1 MEKLQQLAKLKRQ
14 VADAQRHG
22 VELLTEAIGTP
33 AEQLPLER
41 EYARSVARAAEHFS
55 GAAYSRYKKRALEA
69 AQRNGHGLDVLIL
82 IAERARA
89 LGIKQRYV
97 FTEALCN
104 SAGDY
109 AAISRRATQLR
120 REMQGPRVP
129 DDGGRRIM
137 HGTKTTIQFTGP
149 SYRMSEIWDSARLDP
164 LAWLT
169 ENRTIQRSTLT
180 TNVVVNLDDYI
191 QVLSG
196 QGDEIELRA
205 TNGAVLTGA
214 EYVARRLEDA
224 GFPRQLSTP
233 IADASVADAAV
244 TPAPTPDIANQAGAF
259 EKWHGGSVVDA
270 AGGVPSPGQPPGAGR
285 PPGVERSSGAEPPL
299 GAEPSAGSEPAL
311 GAEPVPA
318 GVADSISA
326 SSAETALTA
335 SSAGGAGLASAA
347 GITGAAGVAN
357 AAKTASVMLKDGDCI
372 TLIAP
377 EQGPVNL
384 YRVKRLASPKQRR
397 MLEAETTRCSWP
409 GCGRPASE
417 CQVHHLQEFAKGGE
431 TNPENMTLL
440 CPYHNG
446 VNGQRG
452 RGRMVREGGR
462 VTWLPPDPPGR
473 GEPPDPPGPP
483 GRGEPA
489 ELPEMPGPPGR
500 GEPPRRAAALGDV
513 GVSEDGA

>member
-1 MEKLQQLAKLKRQ
+1 MEKLQQLAELKRQ

-89 LGIKQRYV
+89 LGIRQRYV

-104 SAGDY
+104 TAGDY

-149 SYRMSEIWDSARLDP
+149 SHRMSEIWESARLDP

-180 TNVVVNLDDYI
+180 TNVVVSLDEYV
-191 QVLSG
+191 QVLRG

-233 IADASVADAAV
+233 IAEVPNADASIVDALVADAAV
-244 TPAPTPDIANQAGAF
+244 TPTLTPDIAAQAEAF
-259 EKWHGGSVVDA
+259 DKWRGGGVVDA
-270 AGGVPSPGQPPGAGR
+270 AGT
-285 PPGVERSSGAEPPL
+285 
-299 GAEPSAGSEPAL
+299 
-311 GAEPVPA
+311 A
-318 GVADSISA
+318 GV
-326 SSAETALTA
+326 
-335 SSAGGAGLASAA
+335 
-347 GITGAAGVAN
+347 
-357 AAKTASVMLKDGDCI
+357 MLNDGDCI

-377 EQGPVNL
+377 ERGPVNL
-384 YRVKRLASPKQRR
+384 YRAKRLASSKQRR
-397 MLEAETTRCSWP
+397 MLEAETTRCAWP

-452 RGRMVREGGR
+452 RGRMAREGGR
-462 VTWLPPDPPGR
+462 VTWLPPGSPDCGESPGHGDPPR
-473 GEPPDPPGPP
+473 H
-483 GRGEPA
+483 A
-489 ELPEMPGPPGR
+489 T
-500 GEPPRRAAALGDV
+500 ALGDV
-513 GVSEDGA
+513 EVAEKGP

>member
-1 MEKLQQLAKLKRQ
+1 MEKLQQLAELKRQ

-104 SAGDY
+104 TAGDY

-120 REMQGPRVP
+120 REMQGTRVP

-149 SYRMSEIWDSARLDP
+149 SHRMSEIWESARLDP

-180 TNVVVNLDDYI
+180 TNVVVSLDDYI

-224 GFPRQLSTP
+224 VSPRQLSTP

-244 TPAPTPDIANQAGAF
+244 ADST
-259 EKWHGGSVVDA
+259 
-270 AGGVPSPGQPPGAGR
+270 
-285 PPGVERSSGAEPPL
+285 
-299 GAEPSAGSEPAL
+299 SAG
-311 GAEPVPA
+311 PA
-318 GVADSISA
+318 GVAGSTSA
-326 SSAETALTA
+326 GPAETALTA
-335 SSAGGAGLASAA
+335 SSAGV
-347 GITGAAGVAN
+347 AGVAGE
-357 AAKTASVMLKDGDCI
+357 AKTAGVMLKDGDCI

-384 YRVKRLASPKQRR
+384 YRVKRLASSKQRR
-397 MLEAETTRCSWP
+397 MLEAETTRCVWP

-452 RGRMVREGGR
+452 RGRMMREHGR
-462 VTWLPPDPPGR
+462 VTWLPPGSPGR
-473 GEPPDPPGPP
+473 GEPPEPPTPP

-489 ELPEMPGPPGR
+489 SPPGR
-500 GEPPRRAAALGDV
+500 GERGPGGHRGWKD
-513 GVSEDGA
+513 

>member
-1 MEKLQQLAKLKRQ
+1 MEKLQQLAELKRQ

-69 AQRNGHGLDVLIL
+69 AQRNRHGLDVLIL

-104 SAGDY
+104 TAGDY

-149 SYRMSEIWDSARLDP
+149 SHRMSEVWESARLDP

-169 ENRTIQRSTLT
+169 ENRTIQRSRLT
-180 TNVVVNLDDYI
+180 TNVVVSMDDYM

-196 QGDEIELRA
+196 QGDEIELRT

-214 EYVARRLEDA
+214 EYIARRLEDA
-224 GFPRQLSTP
+224 GFPRHLSTP
-233 IADASVADAAV
+233 IAEASIAD
-244 TPAPTPDIANQAGAF
+244 
-259 EKWHGGSVVDA
+259 
-270 AGGVPSPGQPPGAGR
+270 
-285 PPGVERSSGAEPPL
+285 
-299 GAEPSAGSEPAL
+299 
-311 GAEPVPA
+311 A
-318 GVADSISA
+318 GVADSTSA
-326 SSAETALTA
+326 GPAETALTA
-335 SSAGGAGLASAA
+335 SSAGV
-347 GITGAAGVAN
+347 AGVAGE
-357 AAKTASVMLKDGDCI
+357 AKTAGVMLKDGDCI

-377 EQGPVNL
+377 ERGPVNL
-384 YRVKRLASPKQRR
+384 YRVKRLASSKQRR
-397 MLEAETTRCSWP
+397 MLEAETTRCAWP

-452 RGRMVREGGR
+452 RGRMVREHGR
-462 VTWLPPDPPGR
+462 VTWLPPS
-473 GEPPDPPGPP
+473 PPDAGSGNQTDIVD
-483 GRGEPA
+483 GRTRDA
-489 ELPEMPGPPGR
+489 EMRERCTEAGLR
-500 GEPPRRAAALGDV
+500 
-513 GVSEDGA
+513 

>member
-1 MEKLQQLAKLKRQ
+1 MEKLQQLAELKRQ
-14 VADAQRHG
+14 VADAQSHG

-41 EYARSVARAAEHFS
+41 EFARSVARAAEHFS

-82 IAERARA
+82 IAERART

-104 SAGDY
+104 TAGDY
-109 AAISRRATQLR
+109 AAISRRATKLR

-149 SYRMSEIWDSARLDP
+149 SHRMSEIWESARLDP

-180 TNVVVNLDDYI
+180 TNVVVSLDDYI

-224 GFPRQLSTP
+224 VFPSQLSMP
-233 IADASVADAAV
+233 IADTSIADAAV
-244 TPAPTPDIANQAGAF
+244 AG
-259 EKWHGGSVVDA
+259 ST
-270 AGGVPSPGQPPGAGR
+270 
-285 PPGVERSSGAEPPL
+285 
-299 GAEPSAGSEPAL
+299 SAGP
-311 GAEPVPA
+311 
-318 GVADSISA
+318 
-326 SSAETALTA
+326 AETALTA
-335 SSAGGAGLASAA
+335 SSAGVAGSTSAGSAGAEVAA
-347 GITGAAGVAN
+347 HVAGEV
-357 AAKTASVMLKDGDCI
+357 LKDGDCI

-384 YRVKRLASPKQRR
+384 YRVKRLASSKQRR
-397 MLEAETTRCSWP
+397 MLEAETTRCAWP

-462 VTWLPPDPPGR
+462 VTWLPP
-473 GEPPDPPGPP
+473 
-483 GRGEPA
+483 
-489 ELPEMPGPPGR
+489 GPPGR
-500 GEPPRRAAALGDV
+500 GEPPELGEPLEPPGRGEPPNPPGRGERGPGGHRGWKD
-513 GVSEDGA
+513 

>member
-1 MEKLQQLAKLKRQ
+1 MEKLQQLAELKRQ

-22 VELLTEAIGTP
+22 VELLTEAMGKP

-82 IAERARA
+82 IAERART

-104 SAGDY
+104 TAGDY

-149 SYRMSEIWDSARLDP
+149 SHRMSEIWESARLDP

-169 ENRTIQRSTLT
+169 ENRIVQRSTLT
-180 TNVVVNLDDYI
+180 TNVVVSLDDYM

-196 QGDEIELRA
+196 EGDEIELRA

-233 IADASVADAAV
+233 IADASIAEGPIADASVADAM
-244 TPAPTPDIANQAGAF
+244 AG
-259 EKWHGGSVVDA
+259 
-270 AGGVPSPGQPPGAGR
+270 
-285 PPGVERSSGAEPPL
+285 
-299 GAEPSAGSEPAL
+299 
-311 GAEPVPA
+311 PA
-318 GVADSISA
+318 GVADA
-326 SSAETALTA
+326 SVVGEVAVGEVAVGPA
-335 SSAGGAGLASAA
+335 GVDQAGGSDATVTPRLTPDSAA
-347 GITGAAGVAN
+347 QAEPFGKRRGGGVTDGAGGAAGVAD
-357 AAKTASVMLKDGDCI
+357 AAKTANVMLKDGDRI
-372 TLIAP
+372 TLVAP
-377 EQGPVNL
+377 ERGPVNL

-397 MLEAETTRCSWP
+397 MLEAETTRCAWP

-452 RGRMVREGGR
+452 RGRMAREGGR
-462 VTWLPPDPPGR
+462 VTWLPPGAPGH
-473 GEPPDPPGPP
+473 GEP
-483 GRGEPA
+483 
-489 ELPEMPGPPGR
+489 L
-500 GEPPRRAAALGDV
+500 RRATALGDV
-513 GVSEDGA
+513 EMADEGP

>member
-1 MEKLQQLAKLKRQ
+1 MEKLQQLAELKRQ
-14 VADAQRHG
+14 VADAQSHG

-82 IAERARA
+82 IAERART

-104 SAGDY
+104 TAGDY

-149 SYRMSEIWDSARLDP
+149 SHRMSEIWESARLDP

-180 TNVVVNLDDYI
+180 TNVVVSLDDYI

-214 EYVARRLEDA
+214 EYVARRLKDA
-224 GFPRQLSTP
+224 VFPRQLSMP
-233 IADASVADAAV
+233 IADTSIADAAV
-244 TPAPTPDIANQAGAF
+244 
-259 EKWHGGSVVDA
+259 
-270 AGGVPSPGQPPGAGR
+270 
-285 PPGVERSSGAEPPL
+285 
-299 GAEPSAGSEPAL
+299 AGSTS
-311 GAEPVPA
+311 AEA
-318 GVADSISA
+318 ARA
-326 SSAETALTA
+326 AETALTA
-335 SSAGGAGLASAA
+335 SSAGVAGSTSAEAARAAETALTASS
-347 GITGAAGVAN
+347 AGVAGSTSAGSAGAEV
-357 AAKTASVMLKDGDCI
+357 AAHVAGEVLKDGDCV

-384 YRVKRLASPKQRR
+384 YRVKRLASSKQRR
-397 MLEAETTRCSWP
+397 MLEAETTRCAWP

-452 RGRMVREGGR
+452 RGRMVREHGR
-462 VTWLPPDPPGR
+462 VTWLPPSPPGR
-473 GEPPDPPGPP
+473 GEPPEL
-483 GRGEPA
+483 GEPL
-489 ELPEMPGPPGR
+489 EPPGR
-500 GEPPRRAAALGDV
+500 GEPPNPPGRGERGPGGHRGWKD
-513 GVSEDGA
+513 

>member
-14 VADAQRHG
+14 VVDAQRHG
-22 VELLTEAIGTP
+22 VELLTEAMGKP

-82 IAERARA
+82 IAERART
-89 LGIKQRYV
+89 LRIKQRYV
-97 FTEALCN
+97 FTETLCN
-104 SAGDY
+104 TAGDY

-137 HGTKTTIQFTGP
+137 HGTKTTLQFTGP
-149 SYRMSEIWDSARLDP
+149 SHRMSEIWESARLDP

-169 ENRTIQRSTLT
+169 ENRIVQRSTLT
-180 TNVVVNLDDYI
+180 TNVVVSLDDYM

-196 QGDEIELRA
+196 EGDEIELRA

-233 IADASVADAAV
+233 IADASIAEGPIADASVADAM
-244 TPAPTPDIANQAGAF
+244 AG
-259 EKWHGGSVVDA
+259 
-270 AGGVPSPGQPPGAGR
+270 
-285 PPGVERSSGAEPPL
+285 
-299 GAEPSAGSEPAL
+299 
-311 GAEPVPA
+311 PA
-318 GVADSISA
+318 GVADA
-326 SSAETALTA
+326 SVVGEVAVGEVAVGPA
-335 SSAGGAGLASAA
+335 GVDQAGGSDATVTPRLTPDSAA
-347 GITGAAGVAN
+347 QAEPFGKRRGGGVTDGAGGAAGVAD
-357 AAKTASVMLKDGDCI
+357 AAKTANVMLKDGDRI
-372 TLIAP
+372 TLVAP
-377 EQGPVNL
+377 ERGPVNL

-397 MLEAETTRCSWP
+397 MLEAETTRCAWP

-440 CPYHNG
+440 CAYHNG

-452 RGRMVREGGR
+452 RGRMARISGR
-462 VTWLPPDPPGR
+462 VTWLPPGSPGCVETPRRGELPSPPRR
-473 GEPPDPPGPP
+473 GEPPGH
-483 GRGEPA
+483 
-489 ELPEMPGPPGR
+489 
-500 GEPPRRAAALGDV
+500 
-513 GVSEDGA
+513 

>member
-1 MEKLQQLAKLKRQ
+1 MEKLQQLAELKRQ
-14 VADAQRHG
+14 VADAQSHG

-82 IAERARA
+82 IAERART

-104 SAGDY
+104 TAGDY

-149 SYRMSEIWDSARLDP
+149 SHRMSEIWESARLDP

-180 TNVVVNLDDYI
+180 TNVVVSLDDYI

-224 GFPRQLSTP
+224 VFPSQLSMP
-233 IADASVADAAV
+233 IADTSIADAAV
-244 TPAPTPDIANQAGAF
+244 
-259 EKWHGGSVVDA
+259 
-270 AGGVPSPGQPPGAGR
+270 
-285 PPGVERSSGAEPPL
+285 
-299 GAEPSAGSEPAL
+299 AGSTS
-311 GAEPVPA
+311 AEA
-318 GVADSISA
+318 ARA
-326 SSAETALTA
+326 AETALTA
-335 SSAGGAGLASAA
+335 SSAGVAGSTSAGSAGAEVAA
-347 GITGAAGVAN
+347 HVAGKV
-357 AAKTASVMLKDGDCI
+357 LKDGDCI

-384 YRVKRLASPKQRR
+384 YRVKRLASSKQRR
-397 MLEAETTRCSWP
+397 MLEAETTRCAWP

-452 RGRMVREGGR
+452 RGRMVREHGR
-462 VTWLPPDPPGR
+462 VTWLPPSPPGR
-473 GEPPDPPGPP
+473 GEPPEL
-483 GRGEPA
+483 GEPL
-489 ELPEMPGPPGR
+489 EPPGR
-500 GEPPRRAAALGDV
+500 GEPPNPPGRGERGPGGHRGWKD
-513 GVSEDGA
+513 

>member
-1 MEKLQQLAKLKRQ
+1 MEKLQQLAELKRQ
-14 VADAQRHG
+14 VVDAQRHG
-22 VELLTEAIGTP
+22 VELLTEAMGKP

-82 IAERARA
+82 IAERART
-89 LGIKQRYV
+89 LRIKQRYV

-104 SAGDY
+104 TAGDY

-137 HGTKTTIQFTGP
+137 HGTKTTLQFTGP
-149 SYRMSEIWDSARLDP
+149 SHRMSEIWESARLDP

-169 ENRTIQRSTLT
+169 ENRIVQRSTLT
-180 TNVVVNLDDYI
+180 TNVVVSLDDYM

-196 QGDEIELRA
+196 EGDEIELRA

-233 IADASVADAAV
+233 IAEAPIADAQVADAM
-244 TPAPTPDIANQAGAF
+244 AG
-259 EKWHGGSVVDA
+259 
-270 AGGVPSPGQPPGAGR
+270 
-285 PPGVERSSGAEPPL
+285 
-299 GAEPSAGSEPAL
+299 
-311 GAEPVPA
+311 PA
-318 GVADSISA
+318 GVADA
-326 SSAETALTA
+326 SVAGEAAVGKVAVGEAAAGKAAA
-335 SSAGGAGLASAA
+335 SQAGVAGEAAVGPAGVDQAGGSDATVTPRFTPDSAA
-347 GITGAAGVAN
+347 HAEPFGKRRGGGVTDGAGGAAGVAN
-357 AAKTASVMLKDGDCI
+357 VAKSASVMLKDGDRI
-372 TLIAP
+372 TLVAP
-377 EQGPVNL
+377 ERGPVNL

-397 MLEAETTRCSWP
+397 MLEAETTRCAWP

-440 CPYHNG
+440 CAYHNG

-452 RGRMVREGGR
+452 RGRMARISGR
-462 VTWLPPDPPGR
+462 VTWLPPGSPGCVETTGRGELPSPPRR
-473 GEPPDPPGPP
+473 GEPPGH
-483 GRGEPA
+483 
-489 ELPEMPGPPGR
+489 
-500 GEPPRRAAALGDV
+500 
-513 GVSEDGA
+513 

>member
-1 MEKLQQLAKLKRQ
+1 MEKLQQLAELKRQ
-14 VADAQRHG
+14 VADAQSHG

-82 IAERARA
+82 IAERART

-104 SAGDY
+104 TAGDY

-120 REMQGPRVP
+120 REMQGTRVP

-149 SYRMSEIWDSARLDP
+149 SHRMSEIWESARLDP

-180 TNVVVNLDDYI
+180 TNVVVSLDDYI

-205 TNGAVLTGA
+205 TNGVVLTGA

-224 GFPRQLSTP
+224 VSPRQLSTP

-244 TPAPTPDIANQAGAF
+244 ADST
-259 EKWHGGSVVDA
+259 
-270 AGGVPSPGQPPGAGR
+270 
-285 PPGVERSSGAEPPL
+285 
-299 GAEPSAGSEPAL
+299 SAG
-311 GAEPVPA
+311 PA
-318 GVADSISA
+318 GVAGSTSA
-326 SSAETALTA
+326 GPAETALTA
-335 SSAGGAGLASAA
+335 SSAGV
-347 GITGAAGVAN
+347 AGVAGE
-357 AAKTASVMLKDGDCI
+357 AKTAGVMLKDGDCI

-384 YRVKRLASPKQRR
+384 YRVKRLASSKQRR
-397 MLEAETTRCSWP
+397 MLEAETTRCAWP

-452 RGRMVREGGR
+452 RGRMMREHGR
-462 VTWLPPDPPGR
+462 VTWLPPGS
-473 GEPPDPPGPP
+473 P

-489 ELPEMPGPPGR
+489 SPPGR
-500 GEPPRRAAALGDV
+500 GERGPGGHRGWKD
-513 GVSEDGA
+513 

>member
-1 MEKLQQLAKLKRQ
+1 M
-14 VADAQRHG
+14 
-22 VELLTEAIGTP
+22 GTP

-55 GAAYSRYKKRALEA
+55 GVAYSRYKKRALEA

-82 IAERARA
+82 IAERARM

-104 SAGDY
+104 TAGDY

-149 SYRMSEIWDSARLDP
+149 SHRMSEIWESARLDP

-169 ENRTIQRSTLT
+169 DNRTIQRSTLT
-180 TNVVVNLDDYI
+180 TNVVVSLDDYI

-233 IADASVADAAV
+233 VAEASIADASIAEALFAEASIADASGTDAAV
-244 TPAPTPDIANQAGAF
+244 TPAPTLDIAAQAGVF
-259 EKWHGGSVVDA
+259 DKWRGGGVVDT
-270 AGGVPSPGQPPGAGR
+270 AGAEPPPGAGR
-285 PPGVERSSGAEPPL
+285 PPSAESVQPPGAERPP
-299 GAEPSAGSEPAL
+299 SSEPAL
-311 GAEPVPA
+311 GAERLPGAEPVPA
-318 GVADSISA
+318 GLADSTSA
-326 SSAETALTA
+326 GPAGEALTA
-335 SSAGGAGLASAA
+335 SSAGVAGLV
-347 GITGAAGVAN
+347 GAATVAG
-357 AAKTASVMLKDGDCI
+357 AAKMASVMLKDGDCI

-384 YRVKRLASPKQRR
+384 YRVKRLASSKQRR

-452 RGRMVREGGR
+452 RGRMARISGR
-462 VTWLPPDPPGR
+462 VTWLPPGSPGCVETTGR
-473 GEPPDPPGPP
+473 GEPPSPP
-483 GRGEPA
+483 R
-489 ELPEMPGPPGR
+489 R
-500 GEPPRRAAALGDV
+500 GEPPGH
-513 GVSEDGA
+513 

>member
-1 MEKLQQLAKLKRQ
+1 MEKLQQLAELKRQ

-55 GAAYSRYKKRALEA
+55 GVAYSRYKKRALEA

-82 IAERARA
+82 IAERARM

-104 SAGDY
+104 TAGDY

-149 SYRMSEIWDSARLDP
+149 SHRMSEIWESARLDP

-169 ENRTIQRSTLT
+169 DNRTIQRSTLT
-180 TNVVVNLDDYI
+180 TNVVVSLDDYI

-224 GFPRQLSTP
+224 VSPRQLSTP

-244 TPAPTPDIANQAGAF
+244 ADST
-259 EKWHGGSVVDA
+259 
-270 AGGVPSPGQPPGAGR
+270 
-285 PPGVERSSGAEPPL
+285 
-299 GAEPSAGSEPAL
+299 SAG
-311 GAEPVPA
+311 PA
-318 GVADSISA
+318 GVAGSTSA
-326 SSAETALTA
+326 GPAETALTA
-335 SSAGGAGLASAA
+335 SSAGV
-347 GITGAAGVAN
+347 AGVAGE
-357 AAKTASVMLKDGDCI
+357 AKMASVMLKDGDCI

-384 YRVKRLASPKQRR
+384 YRVKRLASSKQRR

-452 RGRMVREGGR
+452 RGRMARISGR
-462 VTWLPPDPPGR
+462 VTWLPPGSPGCVETTGR
-473 GEPPDPPGPP
+473 GEPPSPP
-483 GRGEPA
+483 R
-489 ELPEMPGPPGR
+489 R
-500 GEPPRRAAALGDV
+500 GEPPGH
-513 GVSEDGA
+513 

>member
-1 MEKLQQLAKLKRQ
+1 MEKLQQLAELKRQ
-14 VADAQRHG
+14 VADAQSHG

-82 IAERARA
+82 IAERART

-104 SAGDY
+104 TAGDY

-149 SYRMSEIWDSARLDP
+149 SHRMSEIWESARLDP

-180 TNVVVNLDDYI
+180 TNVVVSLDDYI

-224 GFPRQLSTP
+224 VFPSQLSMP
-233 IADASVADAAV
+233 IADTSIADAA
-244 TPAPTPDIANQAGAF
+244 
-259 EKWHGGSVVDA
+259 
-270 AGGVPSPGQPPGAGR
+270 GV
-285 PPGVERSSGAEPPL
+285 
-299 GAEPSAGSEPAL
+299 AGSTS
-311 GAEPVPA
+311 AEA
-318 GVADSISA
+318 ARA
-326 SSAETALTA
+326 AETALTA
-335 SSAGGAGLASAA
+335 SSAGVAGSTSAGSAGAEVAA
-347 GITGAAGVAN
+347 HVAGEV
-357 AAKTASVMLKDGDCI
+357 LKDGDCI

-384 YRVKRLASPKQRR
+384 YRVKRLASSKQRR
-397 MLEAETTRCSWP
+397 MLEAETTRCAWP

-452 RGRMVREGGR
+452 RGRMVREHGR
-462 VTWLPPDPPGR
+462 VTWLPPSPPGR
-473 GEPPDPPGPP
+473 GEPPEL
-483 GRGEPA
+483 GEPL
-489 ELPEMPGPPGR
+489 EPPGR
-500 GEPPRRAAALGDV
+500 GEPPNPPGRGERGPGGHRGWKD
-513 GVSEDGA
+513 

>member
-14 VADAQRHG
+14 VVDAQRHG
-22 VELLTEAIGTP
+22 VELLTEAMGKP

-55 GAAYSRYKKRALEA
+55 GAAYSRYKTRALEA

-82 IAERARA
+82 IAERART
-89 LGIKQRYV
+89 LRIKQRYV

-104 SAGDY
+104 TAGDY

-137 HGTKTTIQFTGP
+137 HGTKTTLQFTGP
-149 SYRMSEIWDSARLDP
+149 SHRMSEIWESARLDP

-169 ENRTIQRSTLT
+169 ENRIVQRSTLT
-180 TNVVVNLDDYI
+180 TNVVVSLDDYM

-196 QGDEIELRA
+196 EGDEIELRA

-233 IADASVADAAV
+233 IAEAPIADAQVADASVAGEVAV
-244 TPAPTPDIANQAGAF
+244 GEVAVG
-259 EKWHGGSVVDA
+259 
-270 AGGVPSPGQPPGAGR
+270 
-285 PPGVERSSGAEPPL
+285 
-299 GAEPSAGSEPAL
+299 
-311 GAEPVPA
+311 PA
-318 GVADSISA
+318 GVDQ
-326 SSAETALTA
+326 
-335 SSAGGAGLASAA
+335 AGGSDATVTPRLTPDSAA
-347 GITGAAGVAN
+347 QAEPFGKRRGGGVTDGAGGAAGVAN
-357 AAKTASVMLKDGDCI
+357 AAKTANVMLKDGDRI
-372 TLIAP
+372 TLVAP
-377 EQGPVNL
+377 ERGPVNL

-397 MLEAETTRCSWP
+397 MLEAETTRCAWP

-440 CPYHNG
+440 CAYHNG

-452 RGRMVREGGR
+452 RGRMARISGR
-462 VTWLPPDPPGR
+462 VTWLPPGSPGCVETTGRGEPPNPPGR
-473 GEPPDPPGPP
+473 GEPPGH
-483 GRGEPA
+483 
-489 ELPEMPGPPGR
+489 
-500 GEPPRRAAALGDV
+500 
-513 GVSEDGA
+513 

>member
-1 MEKLQQLAKLKRQ
+1 MEKLQQLAELKRQ

-22 VELLTEAIGTP
+22 VELLTEAIDTP

-41 EYARSVARAAEHFS
+41 EYARSVARTAEHFS

-82 IAERARA
+82 IAERART

-104 SAGDY
+104 TAGDY

-149 SYRMSEIWDSARLDP
+149 SHRMSEIWESARLDP

-180 TNVVVNLDDYI
+180 TNVVVSLDDYI

-224 GFPRQLSTP
+224 VSPRQLSTP

-244 TPAPTPDIANQAGAF
+244 ADST
-259 EKWHGGSVVDA
+259 
-270 AGGVPSPGQPPGAGR
+270 
-285 PPGVERSSGAEPPL
+285 
-299 GAEPSAGSEPAL
+299 SAG
-311 GAEPVPA
+311 PA
-318 GVADSISA
+318 GVAGSTSA
-326 SSAETALTA
+326 GPAGEALTA
-335 SSAGGAGLASAA
+335 SSAGVAGLV
-347 GITGAAGVAN
+347 GAAAVAG
-357 AAKTASVMLKDGDCI
+357 AAKMASVMLKDGDCI

-384 YRVKRLASPKQRR
+384 YRVKRLASSKQRR

-452 RGRMVREGGR
+452 RGLMARISGR
-462 VTWLPPDPPGR
+462 VTWLPPGSPGCVETTGR
-473 GEPPDPPGPP
+473 GEPPSPP
-483 GRGEPA
+483 R
-489 ELPEMPGPPGR
+489 R
-500 GEPPRRAAALGDV
+500 GEPPGH
-513 GVSEDGA
+513 